1 MYYKILDD
9 FTIEERVPLK
19 LFDKYKDKLP
29 EQIIQI
35 WEEYGFGSFMNG
47 FLRTI
52 NPLQY
57 QDLLPRAYFMGDKCI
72 PIFLTAL
79 GDMIVW
85 EENTYQ
91 IMMSNMQVD
100 ADHAKLHKILSSANI
115 PYVILKGNVSASYY
129 PDPMLRAMGDVDFLI
144 EKHNVGKVDLLLR
157 KNGFEAQQSNHECER
172 AYHKGISI
180 WELHWEVNG
189 VPGGEAG

>member
-85 EENTYQ
+85 EENTYLTILRFRHSIFS
-91 IMMSNMQVD
+91 IMEKGCNFFLNDLTDDNYIEEFLKPKNYYIARENQGPLEYDECFGYVPLLCLGGPED
-100 ADHAKLHKILSSANI
+100 AIHLEKVKTLEHIELIL
-115 PYVILKGNVSASYY
+115 
-129 PDPMLRAMGDVDFLI
+129 
-144 EKHNVGKVDLLLR
+144 
-157 KNGFEAQQSNHECER
+157 
-172 AYHKGISI
+172 
-180 WELHWEVNG
+180 EVNG
-189 VPGGEAG
+189 PVK